1 METTTAPHPFGIFSS
16 PSQHMIQVSGI
27 CSKNIRVMLKNAYF
41 PTCSPLERLAV
52 GRHTLPYMLL
62 LCMCQANHNHVS
74 LAFSP
79 VLYQVGA
86 QL

>member
-1 METTTAPHPFGIFSS
+1 
-16 PSQHMIQVSGI
+16 
-27 CSKNIRVMLKNAYF
+27 MLKNAYF

-62 LCMCQANHNHVS
+62 LCMCQANHNQVN